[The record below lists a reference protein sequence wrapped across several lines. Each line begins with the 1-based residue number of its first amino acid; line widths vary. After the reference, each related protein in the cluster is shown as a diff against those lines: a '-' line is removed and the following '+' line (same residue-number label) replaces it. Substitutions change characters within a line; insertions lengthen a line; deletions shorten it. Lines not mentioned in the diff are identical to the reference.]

1 MKKLLIVIPILI
13 AIGATAVVASVWQ
26 YGSYQDRAE
35 MAAMCGIFGYRGTA
49 QQNLS
54 KEVQDCFKTFSGE
67 YLGFSVITRY
77 RTTLSSSMTSSQTT
91 IPVSSMKTFDGDTI
105 TMAML
110 GSKVYLT
117 VEPGSNREEIIKCT
131 GISGSSWTGC
141 TRGLAFSGT
150 DESSV
155 AANRK
160 AHNAGSTVVISNVH
174 YVYEELIDKDSN
186 NTSTAKIISKD
197 MLATST
203 MCLYDT
209 NYCFRVNDGM
219 IQWTVD
225 NFTNSYNFT
234 SSTISQ
240 LTASSTRAIG
250 VTDSKV
256 HLNISDDAGL
266 VFDGSTG
273 YLETLLNNSIT
284 SGTDG
289 LAVNTS
295 TDFTWTGN
303 NTLSG
308 NTLITGNTT
317 TTGDFNLGGDVK
329 KNGNIVNFFGGDGSD
344 GALNVTSGTTT
355 LDANSARVLIKN
367 YTSINIAAG
376 ATLTISNQHAN
387 GTILVLKSQGD
398 TTINGT
404 IDLSEMGGS
413 GGAAR
418 VNSGEGSSGSTGT
431 GFLRNNDVLDIL
443 VSNTR
448 ISFNM
453 SCVGLGGKS
462 GSPSYSDD
470 AGGGGGGAGYANG
483 SNGNSGNS
491 LGEGNL
497 NGHGGLG
504 GTKQYGIDGG
514 LESYINSNL
523 LYVAAGC
530 GGGSGGVRYH
540 GTSGAGGRG
549 GGGLLFEVGGDLTY
563 GASSVIDLSGGNGG
577 SASGADEGA
586 SGGGG
591 GGGGIGMA
599 VYNGTLTDSGLTTIV
614 TGGAGGSASGGSG
627 KGGNGGVGKFTN
639 NQNTEF

>member
-1 MKKLLIVIPILI
+1 MKKLLIAIPILI
-13 AIGATAVVASVWQ
+13 AIGATAVGASVWQ
-26 YGSYQDRAE
+26 YGSYQERAE

-54 KEVQDCFKTFSGE
+54 KEVQECFKTFSGE

-77 RTTLSSSMTSSQTT
+77 RTTLSSSMTSSQST

-155 AANRK
+155 VANRK

-197 MLATST
+197 MLAIST

-256 HLNISDDAGL
+256 HLNISDDGGL

-295 TDFTWTGN
+295 TDFTWSGDQTWTGN
-303 NTLSG
+303 NSFTGSNSFTG
-308 NTLITGNTT
+308 ENTFSATT
-317 TTGDFNLGGDVK
+317 TIYGINKISLVAGEAILRGDAVAIGNGSTQYQEA
-329 KNGNIVNFFGGDGSD
+329 KNT
-344 GALNVTSGTTT
+344 TSGTEDLAVHTDVWLYQTFKTT
-355 LDANSARVLIKN
+355 SDAKKISSVKLKLKVGVNSTAEVRIYATTGSSESKTPTGSSLGSATAVVSETSATVKTFTFATPISVDPETEYAIVL
-367 YTSINIAAG
+367 
-376 ATLTISNQHAN
+376 LMQ
-387 GTILVLKSQGD
+387 
-398 TTINGT
+398 
-404 IDLSEMGGS
+404 S
-413 GGAAR
+413 GGGITWQR
-418 VNSGEGSSGSTGT
+418 SEE
-431 GFLRNNDVLDIL
+431 DE
-443 VSNTR
+443 
-448 ISFNM
+448 
-453 SCVGLGGKS
+453 
-462 GSPSYSDD
+462 
-470 AGGGGGGAGYANG
+470 YA
-483 SNGNSGNS
+483 NGNSGNS
-491 LGEGNL
+491 TNTGSSYNVY
-497 NGHGGLG
+497 
-504 GTKQYGIDGG
+504 GTWDFYFEAYEIKAERGK
-514 LESYINSNL
+514 
-523 LYVAAGC
+523 LYKTNASVQ
-530 GGGSGGVRYH
+530 
-540 GTSGAGGRG
+540 
-549 GGGLLFEVGGDLTY
+549 GDLSDNFI
-563 GASSVIDLSGGNGG
+563 GFASNSVS
-577 SASGADEGA
+577 
-586 SGGGG
+586 
-591 GGGGIGMA
+591 
-599 VYNGTLTDSGLTTIV
+599 
-614 TGGAGGSASGGSG
+614 SGGSVDIIVNGVSPIATSTLTIGNFYYLSDTLG
-627 KGGNGGVGKFTN
+627 KISMSTTTSEKQVGIAIDTN
-639 NQNTEF
+639 KLLIKY

>member
-155 AANRK
+155 VANRK

-250 VTDSKV
+250 VTDSKI
-256 HLNISDDAGL
+256 HLNISDDGGL
-266 VFDGSTG
+266 AFDSSTG

-295 TDFTWTGN
+295 TDFTWTGSN
-303 NTLSG
+303 SF
-308 NTLITGNTT
+308 TGNNSFTSTT
-317 TTGDFNLGGDVK
+317 TFTGNMSYRG
-329 KNGNIVNFFGGDGSD
+329 FGGVGTD
-344 GALNVTSGTTT
+344 GALSISAGATTT
-355 LDANSARVLIKN
+355 LDANYTNVLVKN
-367 YTSINIAAG
+367 YSSINIPNTAG
-376 ATLTISNQHAN
+376 LTIQNASTT
-387 GTILVLKSQGD
+387 GTILILKSQGD
-398 TTINGT
+398 CNIAGNIWLKGFGAATSSATTTPFGVIDVDNKLNGRDDGGT
-404 IDLSEMGGS
+404 IGASGGNRISSSTLYLYTTGLGSVFNRSMVVVPGAHGGRGSTGGGVSGGAGGYGGS
-413 GGAAR
+413 GG
-418 VNSGEGSSGSTGT
+418 
-431 GFLRNNDVLDIL
+431 
-443 VSNTR
+443 
-448 ISFNM
+448 
-453 SCVGLGGKS
+453 
-462 GSPSYSDD
+462 
-470 AGGGGGGAGYANG
+470 GAIII
-483 SNGNSGNS
+483 
-491 LGEGNL
+491 E
-497 NGHGGLG
+497 
-504 GTKQYGIDGG
+504 
-514 LESYINSNL
+514 
-523 LYVAAGC
+523 C
-530 GGGSGGVRYH
+530 GGYLNFTGSIV
-540 GTSGAGGRG
+540 
-549 GGGLLFEVGGDLTY
+549 VD
-563 GASSVIDLSGGNGG
+563 GGNGLNG
-577 SASGADEGA
+577 SDGGAASA
-586 SGGGG
+586 GGGG
-591 GGGGIGMA
+591 GGGGAAGMA
-599 VYNGTLTDSGLTTIV
+599 LVLYNNLIANTGTIYARGGSGGDGGDAGATSLTGGNAGGGGAGCWSSAGFNGAGEASSGPGSNGAATTNACGAGGGSGGGGNLSV
-614 TGGAGGSASGGSG
+614 GGTGGAQGATDPHHYYIG
-627 KGGNGGVGKFTN
+627 
-639 NQNTEF
+639 QNYWF